1 MHREVGDLALVRGH
15 TGRRDPGAGTGVH
28 NAPRVGVWLAG
39 GPGAAR
45 DVDLELGVAVAAFLE
60 AEGLELVVA
69 GREALVR
76 HEQVPPEVP
85 RAVLRAVDPDEAAEA
100 VA

>member
-1 MHREVGDLALVRGH
+1 
-15 TGRRDPGAGTGVH
+15 
-28 NAPRVGVWLAG
+28 
-39 GPGAAR
+39 
-45 DVDLELGVAVAAFLE
+45 VDLELGVAVAAFLE